1 MTFNKI
7 IDHLRHWCV
16 DKGNAYHYVYQ
27 KNRGITYVGYIFT
40 DELEFKLMT
49 LIDVDF
55 QSLDELKCEIKNM
68 LNIHYEPS
76 ILEPVNQLATH
87 IINKTTA
94 EFLAFA
100 DEIFD
105 SYENMSEADIPYK
118 RAITGEEVDTLIN
131 KFREIWGYVNT
142 TYWYPLNGNF
152 PEEIV
157 STFFVMSD
165 YVKPYLNVL
174 EVLLK
179 MRDEHV
185 YRYGENN
192 FYPPHVLEVD
202 RFNEF
207 EGLEMIYTDK
217 DFSWAIYF
225 SHEDTVAFA
234 GSIVDMVKNLLKDEK
249 ENFNK
254 FVWQD

>member
-1 MTFNKI
+1 MIFNKI
-7 IDHLRHWCV
+7 IDHLRLWCV
-16 DKGNAYHYVYQ
+16 NKGNAYHYVYQ

-49 LIDVDF
+49 FIDVDF

-68 LNIHYEPS
+68 LDIHYEPS
-76 ILEPVNQLATH
+76 ILKPVNQLTIH
-87 IINKTTA
+87 IIDKTTA
-94 EFLAFA
+94 EFLRFA

-105 SYENMSEADIPYK
+105 SYKDLSEADIPYK
-118 RAITGEEVDTLIN
+118 RAVIGKEADILIN

-142 TYWYPLNGNF
+142 DYWYPLNGNF
-152 PEEIV
+152 PEEIT
-157 STFFVMSD
+157 SKFYVMSE
-165 YVKPYLNVL
+165 YAKPYLHVL
-174 EVLLK
+174 ELLLK

-202 RFNEF
+202 GFSEF
-207 EGLEMIYTDK
+207 KGLEMIYTDK

-234 GSIVDMVKNLLKDEK
+234 GSIVDMVKNLLKDER

-254 FVWQD
+254 FVWDD